1 MATFDTAHNYSDSFL
16 GLATQLGISASISV
30 YCLLQF
36 EWNRR
41 KKSMQYLY
49 TPRTRLAK
57 NPSPPIPS
65 GLFSWIRATILLS
78 DDFYLKNVGLDA
90 LMYIRFLRMAFQF
103 ILLNALTVG
112 LILLPIHYTAN
123 NKGATKTENGN
134 DKVEDGI
141 TRLSV
146 SNIPSDNTNILWAHA
161 VCTYIVSISWMYLS
175 YKNYYD
181 YMNLHRQHLMNQ
193 VSDGSISART
203 VMVSRI
209 PKDKRSEEKLQEF
222 VSNLGLGEVESAR
235 MVRHTGKLDRKISR
249 RENAL
254 LSLEKAHIQLAKN
267 VCNTIKR
274 RKLLGTGFWS
284 KLFGY
289 SSDMPT
295 LALETG
301 ENQKIQNLV
310 DWLDPRK
317 KRRANTSEA
326 SENDEN
332 AIKHSKHS
340 SSGTF
345 TSDDLMDREDG
356 YGCQFRIWNSLHH
369 ISKDTLD
376 KFQPTHRTGF
386 LGSKKPVFSIDYFLK
401 KFNFLDRRIAEL
413 RSKSIQEPPY
423 KATSTGFITFKD
435 HIGAQLCA
443 QSIMCSVPHTC
454 TTRMAPEPRDILWDN
469 LTKSFKAKLIRYLF
483 VNACVW
489 ALTIFW
495 LFPIVAF
502 LTLTS
507 IDSLAEKFEFLK
519 HFLMASP
526 TISTLLQK
534 VLPTVLVSFFMAIL
548 PWILMEISK
557 LESFPS
563 YSELEEA
570 VLIRYYHFSFFNVFL
585 VFLLGITFLQSIFT
599 LIKSPTSILNILAD
613 NMPKGATFFI
623 HYIIFNTCTHGL
635 ELVQVGS
642 QLFLHIILT
651 SRFVSTTP
659 RMLQRVTHPW
669 SFQFYYYYPI
679 HILILVITITYSVIN
694 PLILVFSLVYYA
706 TALVVFKHQFAYC
719 YVRRY
724 EAGGKFYRRV
734 FRYTTDGLI
743 IFQLTMIGLIWLRK
757 VIVVGAVLVPL
768 LIGTG
773 YFKYYCHKTFYS
785 RTHYLALDSRQHNLE
800 QKEQNEQSSNQ
811 VVNTNQNVGV
821 LSEKVLSISPEPSL
835 VEKETAENKGK
846 LIKIKSSNMVGIS
859 NNKEGDIGIGSM
871 FSRRTNGFSRLEGND
886 STDSESSSV
895 TSTKIASVKTNVVI
909 MDAFDSDGQN
919 SKDDVKNKNSK
930 NSLEISEKQHQSKSE
945 DVRNIQ
951 SSSSLT
957 QFVILSN
964 EQDKESANGNDFS
977 FNIMDVNFDKL
988 LSSTT
993 NCSNINNITTILLNS
1008 KVAIAT
1014 GSMDNMINHENN
1026 SSSSQIQEKSI
1037 KGNKTLIIVPPEGG
1051 SNNLNVQIISPVGH
1065 QRIAPRLPS
1074 RLPSRGNLRGCYHPA
1089 HFTHDPNLK
1098 VLQDET
1104 STYQT
1109 YTHPNLVKALNR
1121 KLWLPRNPLKKIS
1134 VEDNVELDKALTS
1147 SEGGPGIVGYWGAS
1161 SPFLGEARVSIYG
1174 DHDFPSR
1181 LHLRRATS
1189 EGDYQNARHER
1200 KCTEDGQ
1207 QENIVSLK
1215 EFGSELAPGELSSGE
1230 EY

>member
-1 MATFDTAHNYSDSFL
+1 MATFDTAHNYTDSFL
-16 GLATQLGISASISV
+16 GLATQLGISASISL

-65 GLFSWIRATILLS
+65 GLFSWIRATIFLS
-78 DDFYLKNVGLDA
+78 DEFYLKNVGLDA

-103 ILLNALTVG
+103 VLLNALTVG
-112 LILLPIHYTAN
+112 LILMPIHYTYN
-123 NKGATKTENGN
+123 NKDG
-134 DKVEDGI
+134 DKKEDDGV

-146 SNIPSDNTNILWAHA
+146 SNISSDDINILWAHA
-161 VCTYIVSISWMYLS
+161 VCTYIVSISWMFLS

-181 YMNLHRQHLMNQ
+181 YMNLHRQHLMDQ
-193 VSDGSISART
+193 VSDGSISVRT

-209 PKDKRSEEKLQEF
+209 HKDLRSEEKLQEF

-267 VCNTIKR
+267 VCNAIKR
-274 RKLLGTGFWS
+274 KKLLGTGFWS

-289 SSDMPT
+289 SSEIPT

-301 ENQKIQNLV
+301 ENQKIQNLF

-326 SENDEN
+326 SENNEN
-332 AIKHSKHS
+332 VIRHSKHS
-340 SSGTF
+340 TSETF

-356 YGCQFRIWNSLHH
+356 YGRQFRIWNALHH
-369 ISKDTLD
+369 ISKDNLD
-376 KFQPTHRTGF
+376 KFQPKHRTGF
-386 LGSKKPVFSIDYFLK
+386 LGSKKRVYSIDHFLK

-413 RSKSIQEPPY
+413 RSKSIQDPPY
-423 KATSTGFITFKD
+423 KATSTGFVTFKD

-469 LTKSFKAKLIRYLF
+469 LTMSFKEKLFRYLF

-507 IDSLAEKFEFLK
+507 INSLSERFEFLK
-519 HFLMASP
+519 QFFLTSP
-526 TISTLLQK
+526 TISTLLQN

-557 LESFPS
+557 QESFSS

-585 VFLLGITFLQSIFT
+585 VFLLGITFLQSIVKV
-599 LIKSPTSILNILAD
+599 LDKPTSILDVLAT

-623 HYIIFNTCTHGL
+623 NYIIFSTCTHGL

-694 PLILVFSLVYYA
+694 PLILIFSLIYYA

-724 EAGGKFYRRV
+724 ETGGKFYRRV
-734 FRYTTDGLI
+734 FRYSTDGLI

-757 VIVVGAVLVPL
+757 GIVVGAVLVPL

-785 RTHYLALDSRQHNLE
+785 RTHYLALDSKQHNRV
-800 QKEQNEQSSNQ
+800 QNEQNEQSRNH
-811 VVNTNQNVGV
+811 VANTNENIGV
-821 LSEKVLSISPEPSL
+821 LSEKVLIDSTEPSH
-835 VEKETAENKGK
+835 VEKETAAENKGK
-846 LIKIKSSNMVGIS
+846 TIKIKSSNIGGIS

-886 STDSESSSV
+886 STDSETSSF
-895 TSTKIASVKTNVVI
+895 TSTKKDSVKKNVVI
-909 MDAFDSDGQN
+909 VDTIESNSQS

-930 NSLEISEKQHQSKSE
+930 SSLEMVRISTEKSHHNSSDK
-945 DVRNIQ
+945 VFNIQ
-951 SSSSLT
+951 RSSSLP

-964 EQDKESANGNDFS
+964 EQDKESANGTITSSIINLPT
-977 FNIMDVNFDKL
+977 KL
-988 LSSTT
+988 LK
-993 NCSNINNITTILLNS
+993 S
-1008 KVAIAT
+1008 KVALAT
-1014 GSMDNMINHENN
+1014 GSTDNMINHDN
-1026 SSSSQIQEKSI
+1026 SSGSSQIQEISTKA
-1037 KGNKTLIIVPPEGG
+1037 NKVLTIVSPEAR
-1051 SNNLNVQIISPVGH
+1051 SNHLNVQIISPVGYSRH
-1065 QRIAPRLPS
+1065 AS

-1174 DHDFPSR
+1174 DHEFPSR
-1181 LHLRRATS
+1181 LFHLRRATS
-1189 EGDYQNARHER
+1189 EGENQNVRHER
-1200 KCTEDGQ
+1200 RCTEDGQ
-1207 QENIVSLK
+1207 VVFQRAEENIVSLK